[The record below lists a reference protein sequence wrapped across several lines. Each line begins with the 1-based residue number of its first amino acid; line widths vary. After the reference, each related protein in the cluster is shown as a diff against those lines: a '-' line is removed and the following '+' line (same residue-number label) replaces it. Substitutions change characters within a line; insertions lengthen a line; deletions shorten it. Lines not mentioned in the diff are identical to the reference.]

1 MGKHFHQ
8 FPALQLGKR
17 AGFNDTYLIAYLGRG
32 ILVVSIEL
40 LALLDDLLEL
50 GVRNAGDVLHN
61 DGLVHLGG
69 SHHADARLAK
79 AGLLGCFGLFGQWI
93 LKVLEYSV
101 ITGNPQL
108 NLPGFTLNGKGAGKV
123 LADGADSLVV
133 FQLAGGLLEAEIE
146 KFFTKAAHQS
156 GKLLGGHSTK
166 FFGGVLI
173 GHGDE

>member
-1 MGKHFHQ
+1 
-8 FPALQLGKR
+8 
-17 AGFNDTYLIAYLGRG
+17 
-32 ILVVSIEL
+32 
-40 LALLDDLLEL
+40 
-50 GVRNAGDVLHN
+50 
-61 DGLVHLGG
+61 
-69 SHHADARLAK
+69 
-79 AGLLGCFGLFGQWI
+79 
-93 LKVLEYSV
+93 VLEYSV

-123 LADGADSLVV
+123 LADGANSLVV
-133 FQLAGGLLEAEIE
+133 FQLTGGLLEAEIK